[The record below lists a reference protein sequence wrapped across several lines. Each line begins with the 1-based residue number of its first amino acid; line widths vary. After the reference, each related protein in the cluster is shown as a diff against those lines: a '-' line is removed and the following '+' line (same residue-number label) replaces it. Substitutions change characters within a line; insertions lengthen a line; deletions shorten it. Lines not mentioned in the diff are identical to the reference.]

1 MNREVQVCGAK
12 LPPSHRIVKDGKAE
26 TTVLKES
33 GSTTRIRGVKKP
45 LSPVFVT
52 LPIMIV
58 VAYAG
63 FQLWKMEGFRASE
76 VAAGPFLSIP
86 ASGEID
92 HRFQFLSP
100 WESVAIPSSERFD
113 PPMGTEHGGFVYN
126 AQKFWEM
133 NEKRGGHHT
142 GDDLNGIGGMN
153 TDLGDPVFCT
163 ADGLVLYAGEASPG
177 WGKLVVV
184 AHRTRDGNVLHS
196 MYAHLNRIDVS
207 AGNLIARGGRVGTVG
222 TANGYYPAHLHFEI
236 RASDEVDIG
245 AGYEAVP
252 LDRLDPAGTVDSL
265 RNATDDD
272 LSRSP
277 LKPMLTARD
286 QE

>member
-1 MNREVQVCGAK
+1 M
-12 LPPSHRIVKDGKAE
+12 
-26 TTVLKES
+26 
-33 GSTTRIRGVKKP
+33 
-45 LSPVFVT
+45 
-52 LPIMIV
+52 
-58 VAYAG
+58 
-63 FQLWKMEGFRASE
+63 
-76 VAAGPFLSIP
+76 P

-100 WESVAIPSSERFD
+100 WESVAIPIAERFD

-163 ADGLVLYAGEASPG
+163 ADGLVLYAGEPSPG

-184 AHRTRDGNVLHS
+184 AHRTRDGKVLHS

-207 AGNLIARGGRVGTVG
+207 PGNLIARGGHVGTVG

-245 AGYEAVP
+245 AGYAAVP

-265 RNATDDD
+265 RNAADDD

-277 LKPMLTARD
+277 LERMLTARD